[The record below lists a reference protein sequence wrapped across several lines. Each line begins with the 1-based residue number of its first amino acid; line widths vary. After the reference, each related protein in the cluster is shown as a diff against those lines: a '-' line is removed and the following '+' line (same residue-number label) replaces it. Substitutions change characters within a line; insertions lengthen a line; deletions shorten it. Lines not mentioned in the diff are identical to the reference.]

1 MKNIVLNMDDGFD
14 DRSDE
19 GTPTPAATV
28 DTADAE
34 MEEKE
39 KAASSHRFSERDE
52 DADEEGM
59 VEDGEEGV
67 WIFPPP
73 IRQDM

>member
-14 DRSDE
+14 AGSEE
-19 GTPTPAATV
+19 GSSTPAPV
-28 DTADAE
+28 DTTDADV
-34 MEEKE
+34 EERE
-39 KAASSHRFSERDE
+39 KAASSHRFSERDD

-67 WIFPPP
+67 
-73 IRQDM
+73 